1 MRSLAPQ
8 VRQARSTDAAAIARV
23 QVLSWQQAY
32 RDILP
37 PSFLQGLD
45 AERSAES
52 WRVVVAD
59 PRRITFVLEAPD
71 LVGFCT
77 AGPARGSEAAGH
89 RGEVEAIYVH
99 PAEQGHGFGTSLIR
113 AAMEWLAEAE
123 LQPVVV
129 WALEANQ
136 PAHRFYERLGAR
148 QVDRR
153 LLRIADALYPELA
166 FSWPVGALIG
176 G

>member
-1 MRSLAPQ
+1 
-8 VRQARSTDAAAIARV
+8 VAIARV
-23 QVLSWQQAY
+23 QVVTWQHAY
-32 RDILP
+32 QDILP
-37 PSFLQGLD
+37 ASFLEGLD

-52 WRVVVAD
+52 WLVVVAD

-77 AGPARGSEAAGH
+77 AGPARGSEASSH

-99 PAEQGHGFGTSLIR
+99 PAEHRHGFGTSLLR
-113 AAMEWLAEAE
+113 AAIEWLAEAK

-153 LLRIADALYPELA
+153 LLRIADRLYPELA
-166 FSWPVGALIG
+166 FGWSAGAFTAG
-176 G
+176 